1 VPVAGDT
8 IAFEWVS
15 KNWVTVAA
23 GGTSTWTADADTGLL
38 DEEIMT
44 QGVIWR
50 WKAAK
55 GLEYAE
61 DYNKYERLVADQM
74 GRDGG
79 KRA

>member
-1 VPVAGDT
+1 
-8 IAFEWVS
+8 
-15 KNWVTVAA
+15 
-23 GGTSTWTADADTGLL
+23 
-38 DEEIMT
+38 MT